1 MKKIVFALGLIA
13 VLGLQATAND
23 ELKTSMTDMRD
34 GLQEIQDGF
43 SYNNKDGILNGI
55 VKIKKANGLFHDQSS
70 AAKYLP
76 QDKKKFARVAL
87 ISTKTLNT
95 NLEQMKEYVNAG
107 SIIAASESMSG
118 VVKSCTRCHAIV
130 RGW

>member
-1 MKKIVFALGLIA
+1 MKKIVFALSIIA
-13 VLGLQATAND
+13 ALGLQATASD
-23 ELKTSMTDMRD
+23 DLKASMTEMRN

-43 SYNNKDGILNGI
+43 SYNNKDGILKGI
-55 VKIKKANGLFHDQSS
+55 VKIEEANNLFHNKAS

-76 QDKKKFARVAL
+76 EKKKKFARVAF
-87 ISTKTLNT
+87 ISTRTLNT
-95 NLEQMKEYVNAG
+95 SLEQMKEFVEAG
-107 SIIAASESMSG
+107 SLMAASESMSG